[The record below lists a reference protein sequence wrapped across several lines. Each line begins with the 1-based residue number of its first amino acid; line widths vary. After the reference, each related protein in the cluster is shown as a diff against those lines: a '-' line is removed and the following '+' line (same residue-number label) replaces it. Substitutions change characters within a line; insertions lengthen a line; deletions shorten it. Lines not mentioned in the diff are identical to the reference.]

1 MAPDRREELRHF
13 FREAGADPEGFLP
26 DDGRHA
32 LSTGEAL
39 PFLFVDP
46 RDDAPLDLP
55 GRPPYRRGVFATM
68 YRGRTWTMRQY
79 AGFGTADDTNRRFR
93 YLLERGQTGLSMA
106 FDLPTQMG
114 LDPDDPRTAGE
125 VGRAGVSVATVDD
138 MARIF
143 DGIPLDRVSV
153 SVTANAT
160 APILVGMIQV
170 VAEERGIDPARLE
183 GTVQNDVLKE
193 YVARGTY
200 IYPPRP
206 SLALAADLIAH
217 LHRTMPLFHAIS
229 ISGYHIREAGAD
241 AVQEVGF
248 TLANALA
255 YVRAVQARGLDVD
268 AFAPRLSFFFACHNH
283 FLEEVAKFRAAR
295 VAWASLMKDRMGAKD
310 PKSMALRFHAQT
322 GGSTLTA
329 QQPENNVVRV
339 TLQALAAVMGG
350 TQSLHTNALDEALS
364 LPSEATARLALRTQ
378 QVIAEESHVGDVADP
393 LGGAYLVESLTDRI
407 ARESLALVDRIEGL
421 GGVVRCIEDGWIQR
435 QIDES
440 AYRVQRGVDAG
451 RYRVV
456 GLNCHQETGPQAD
469 RGAPALS
476 PAGDEG
482 RAPADQERL
491 EAGRREDVARFR
503 AACDAPARHEAIDA
517 VREAAR
523 READVVPAIVEAV
536 RKRATLGDIAAAL
549 ESAYGRAHPSRA
561 R

>member
-1 MAPDRREELRHF
+1 MGGDRHEELRRF
-13 FREAGADPEGFLP
+13 FRDAGADSDGFLP
-26 DDGRHA
+26 DDGTHT
-32 LSTGEAL
+32 LSTGESL

-46 RDDAPLDLP
+46 GTDPARDLP

-79 AGFGTADDTNRRFR
+79 AGFGTSDDTNGRFR

-114 LDPDDPRTAGE
+114 MDPDDPRAAGE

-138 MARIF
+138 LARIF
-143 DGIPLDRVSV
+143 DGIPLDQVSV

-160 APILVGMIQV
+160 APILVGMFQV
-170 VAEERGIDPARLE
+170 VAEERGLDPARLE

-206 SLALAADLIAH
+206 SLALAADLVAH
-217 LHRTMPLFHAIS
+217 LHRTMPHFHSIS

-248 TLANALA
+248 TLANGLT

-268 AFAPRLSFFFACHNH
+268 AFAPRLSFFFACHNN
-283 FLEEVAKFRAAR
+283 FFEEIAKFRAAR
-295 VAWASLMKDRMGAKD
+295 VAWAILMKDRLGAVD
-310 PKSMALRFHAQT
+310 PRSMAIRFHTQT

-339 TLQALAAVMGG
+339 TLQALAAVLGG

-364 LPSEATARLALRTQ
+364 LPSEATAHLALRTQ
-378 QVIAEESHVGDVADP
+378 QVIAEESHVRDVVDP
-393 LGGAYLVESLTDRI
+393 LGGSHLVESLTDRI
-407 ARESLALVDRIEGL
+407 ARGALALVDRIEDL

-440 AYRVQRGVDAG
+440 AYRAQRSIDSG
-451 RYRVV
+451 RHRVV
-456 GLNCHQETGPQAD
+456 GLNCHREQGPDAD
-469 RGAPALS
+469 RGALTPRRTDGSRPPEA
-476 PAGDEG
+476 
-482 RAPADQERL
+482 QEAL
-491 EAGRREDVARFR
+491 EAGRRDELRRFR
-503 AACDAPARHEAIDA
+503 SARNEPVTRTSLEGVTDAAAGGGE
-517 VREAAR
+517 
-523 READVVPAIVEAV
+523 VVPAIVEAV
-536 RKRATLGDIAAAL
+536 RSRATLGEIARAL
-549 ESAYGRAHPSRA
+549 EAAYGRARPAGA

>member
-1 MAPDRREELRHF
+1 MGGDRHEELRRF
-13 FREAGADPEGFLP
+13 FRDAGADSDGFLP
-26 DDGRHA
+26 DDGTHT
-32 LSTGEAL
+32 LSTGESL

-46 RDDAPLDLP
+46 GTDAAQDLP

-79 AGFGTADDTNRRFR
+79 AGFGTSDDTNGRFR

-114 LDPDDPRTAGE
+114 MDPDDPRAAGE

-138 MARIF
+138 LARIF
-143 DGIPLDRVSV
+143 DGIPLDQVSV

-160 APILVGMIQV
+160 APILVGMFQV
-170 VAEERGIDPARLE
+170 VAEERGMDPARLE

-206 SLALAADLIAH
+206 SLALAADLVVH
-217 LHRTMPLFHAIS
+217 LHRTMPHFHSIS

-248 TLANALA
+248 TLANGLT

-268 AFAPRLSFFFACHNH
+268 AFAPRLSFFFACHNN
-283 FLEEVAKFRAAR
+283 FFEEIAKFRAAR
-295 VAWASLMKDRMGAKD
+295 VAWATLMKDRLGAVD
-310 PKSMALRFHAQT
+310 PRSMAIRFHTQT

-339 TLQALAAVMGG
+339 TLQALAAVLGG

-364 LPSEATARLALRTQ
+364 LPSEATAHLALRTQ
-378 QVIAEESHVGDVADP
+378 QVIAEESHVRDVVDP
-393 LGGAYLVESLTDRI
+393 LGGSHLVESLTDRI
-407 ARESLALVDRIEGL
+407 ARGALALVDRIEDL

-440 AYRVQRGVDAG
+440 AYRAQRSIDSG
-451 RYRVV
+451 RHRIV
-456 GLNCHQETGPQAD
+456 GLNCHREQGPEAD
-469 RGAPALS
+469 RGALTPRRTDGSRPPEA
-476 PAGDEG
+476 
-482 RAPADQERL
+482 QEAL
-491 EAGRREDVARFR
+491 EAGRRDELRRFRSARNEPVARTSLEGVTD
-503 AACDAPARHEAIDA
+503 AAAGGGE
-517 VREAAR
+517 
-523 READVVPAIVEAV
+523 VVPAIVEAV
-536 RKRATLGDIAAAL
+536 RSRATLGEIARAL
-549 ESAYGRAHPSRA
+549 EAAYGRARPAGA